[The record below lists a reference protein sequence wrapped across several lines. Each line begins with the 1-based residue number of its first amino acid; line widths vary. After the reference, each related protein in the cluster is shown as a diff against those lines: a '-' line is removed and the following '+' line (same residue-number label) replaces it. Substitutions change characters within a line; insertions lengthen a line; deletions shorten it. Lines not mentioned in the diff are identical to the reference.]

1 MMNESNVFSIFSS
14 VSTSKCFFLFEV
26 IFLLRLDSE
35 ASKSVLVIKFTC
47 ASLALKTLAARVL
60 NSGVVIYLS

>member
-1 MMNESNVFSIFSS
+1 MMNESNVFSIFSPF
-14 VSTSKCFFLFEV
+14 STSKCFVLFEV

-47 ASLALKTLAARVL
+47 ASLALKTLAARAL